1 MRAEWFGVGKC
12 TRQEGMTVN
21 ITPNRCRIYNKIG
34 SPEKDLSW
42 DNRRGRDSLQPPS
55 LSGESRA

>member
-1 MRAEWFGVGKC
+1 
-12 TRQEGMTVN
+12 MTVN

-55 LSGESRA
+55 LSGESQA